1 MAPDEP
7 AGAGAPPEGGEL
19 DSQRWAIQRRI
30 DDVFVKLGEKFGDLT
45 GRVVVQ
51 VKPETT
57 FAQIGGL
64 REAKS
69 IVRSFATALTEPE
82 LYRKW
87 GITPPK
93 GVLLYGPPGTGKSLL
108 ARAFA
113 TETGS
118 VFFHLKLMNLTSK
131 FGPTTGEVLQE
142 ILAVAKEQG
151 KGVLFLD
158 EANALSLEHLL
169 PPAQAREASARLVA
183 ALCEKL
189 DSLEDFSRMFTIGST
204 SRTDSVD
211 ASLVAPGR
219 LDRLVEVTL
228 PDGPDQQEILEMARK
243 RAEGNAGRPLF
254 GDIDYRSVL
263 PPMGGISGAELSEI
277 IRRALEQKVH
287 AAGQGLDPGH
297 GTGLVT
303 TQDLLQQIDRYRR
316 TREMVE
322 KIRYGQY
329 L

>member
-1 MAPDEP
+1 MAANEP
-7 AGAGAPPEGGEL
+7 AAPGAPSADGNL
-19 DSQRWAIQRRI
+19 DSQQWAIQRRI
-30 DDVFVKLGEKFGDLT
+30 DDVFAKLGEKFGDLT
-45 GRVVVQ
+45 GRVVVRI
-51 VKPETT
+51 KPNTT

-69 IVRSFATALTEPE
+69 IVRSFATALTDPE

-108 ARAFA
+108 ARALA
-113 TETGS
+113 TETAS
-118 VFFHLKLMNLTSK
+118 VFYHLKLMNVTSK
-131 FGPTTGEVLQE
+131 FGPNTGELLQE

-158 EANALSLEHLL
+158 EINALSLEHLL
-169 PPAQAREASARLVA
+169 PPAQARESSARLVA
-183 ALCEKL
+183 ALCERL
-189 DSLEDFSRMFTIGST
+189 DDLDDFSRTIAVGST
-204 SRTDSVD
+204 SRTDLVD

-228 PDGPDQQEILEMARK
+228 PDGADQQEILEMARK
-243 RAEGNAGRPLF
+243 RAEGNAERPLF
-254 GDIDYRSVL
+254 AEIDYRSVL
-263 PPMGGISGAELSEI
+263 PPMGGMSGAEVSEI

-287 AAGQGLDPGH
+287 AAGQGHDN
-297 GTGLVT
+297 GLVT

>member
-1 MAPDEP
+1 MAPDQV
-7 AGAGAPPEGGEL
+7 AGPGAAAHEGDL
-19 DSQRWAIQRRI
+19 DSQQWAIQRRI
-30 DDVFVKLGEKFGDLT
+30 DDVFAKLGEKFGDLT
-45 GRVVVQ
+45 GRVVV
-51 VKPETT
+51 KIRPDTT

-69 IVRSFATALTEPE
+69 IVRSFATALTDPE

-108 ARAFA
+108 ARALA

-118 VFFHLKLMNLTSK
+118 VFYHLKLMNLTSK
-131 FGPTTGEVLQE
+131 FGPTTGELLQE

-151 KGVLFLD
+151 KGVVFLD

-169 PPAQAREASARLVA
+169 PPAQARESSARLVA

-189 DSLEDFSRMFTIGST
+189 DDLEDFSRIIVVGST

-219 LDRLVEVTL
+219 LDRLVEVSL
-228 PDGPDQQEILEMARK
+228 PDGADQQEILEKARK
-243 RAEGNAGRPLF
+243 RAEANAGRQLF
-254 GDIDYRSVL
+254 ADIDYRSVL
-263 PPMGGISGAELSEI
+263 PPMGGMSGAELSEI

-287 AAGQGLDPGH
+287 AAGQGHD
-297 GTGLVT
+297 TGLVT

-316 TREMVE
+316 TREIVE